1 MRGSNGYGRNLWN
14 SPRHHGERHL
24 ARVSEVRGQ
33 QEHHRR
39 KRHEVRAQ
47 KKKLTVET
55 RRRELVVATLEAI
68 RKHGYMNATIKTISE
83 EIRPVARVDQPLF
96 RQQGRTVAVRLPLA
110 SMSMI
115 FIAMLSVPTMGGI
128 EKLLAAAY
136 VPFLQTQPY
145 AEIWVHFW
153 SASRMLPQVRA
164 MHQALWGRYRRSVE
178 RRMTAVARERGLEL
192 DIAEA
197 TLMYTQL
204 IDGLWV
210 GLFMEEA
217 FDAETCRR
225 LLRNWLCGLF
235 NELPENHPVSPE
247 IEMATFTTEAP
258 L

>member
-1 MRGSNGYGRNLWN
+1 M
-14 SPRHHGERHL
+14 
-24 ARVSEVRGQ
+24 
-33 QEHHRR
+33 
-39 KRHEVRAQ
+39 KRAE

-83 EIRPVARVDQPLF
+83 ESGLSRGLISHYFVNKDELLLFAYQYLGQHVDDF
-96 RQQGRTVAVRLPLA
+96 HRHVVRTND
-110 SMSMI
+110 
-115 FIAMLSVPTMGGI
+115 GGYF
-128 EKLLAAAY
+128 EKLLAEAY

-235 NELPENHPVSPE
+235 NESPENHPVSPE